1 MEIIEYLKQAVE
13 TRASDVFIIAG
24 GPVSMKVDGR
34 IKAVSDE
41 KLLPPKTKSLITE
54 IYQLAELSMEK
65 YLQTG
70 DDDFA
75 FAIPGLSRF
84 RVNAYR
90 QRGSM
95 AAVVRVVSFSVM
107 SHVISAG
114 SIM

>member
-54 IYQLAELSMEK
+54 IYQLAELSIEK
-65 YLQTG
+65 YLETG
-70 DDDFA
+70 DELQIEVPA
-75 FAIPGLSRF
+75 G
-84 RVNAYR
+84 
-90 QRGSM
+90 
-95 AAVVRVVSFSVM
+95 AAVQIPLLPKTLDKLSGFNGWVPDWLFE
-107 SHVISAG
+107 IK
-114 SIM
+114 